1 MQIATLPRPELI
13 QMADLLAREKNIS
26 KKDVLEAMEQGIS
39 KAGRSKYGPEYDIRT
54 KIDPATG
61 AIQTAR
67 YVTVVE
73 TPEDEFTQISLV
85 NAQKTEQEYALLKK
99 KYNVYRN
106 LEEFM
111 KKSII
116 WIFITF
122 FLLLVIGIILYSLS
136 ITGILETKEYE
147 INDKFSDIEI
157 ITDTADIEFIL
168 SENLNTSVV
177 CAEQKN
183 INHSVRVKD
192 NTLLIK
198 VDDNRKWYEY
208 ININFGKNKITIY
221 LPKNEY
227 GELFIDS
234 DTGNINIPN
243 NFNFNSI
250 DIIDDTG
257 NVKNY
262 ASVNDNIKIKTSTGN
277 IHIENI
283 NANII
288 DLSASTGNIKMV
300 NAKCVNLLSK
310 VDTGNV
316 LLKNVVATEKF
327 IIETDTGDVKFVAS
341 DASDIF
347 VKTDT
352 GNVTGSLLTD
362 KVIFAESDTGNIDV
376 PKVIADEKCEVITD
390 TGDIKITVD

>member
-1 MQIATLPRPELI
+1 
-13 QMADLLAREKNIS
+13 
-26 KKDVLEAMEQGIS
+26 
-39 KAGRSKYGPEYDIRT
+39 
-54 KIDPATG
+54 
-61 AIQTAR
+61 
-67 YVTVVE
+67 
-73 TPEDEFTQISLV
+73 
-85 NAQKTEQEYALLKK
+85 
-99 KYNVYRN
+99 
-106 LEEFM
+106 M

-208 ININFGKNKITIY
+208 ININFGKTKITIY

-262 ASVNDNIKIKTSTGN
+262 ASVKDNIKIKTSTGN

-288 DLSASTGNIKMV
+288 DLSASTGNIKIV

-376 PKVIADEKCEVITD
+376 PKIIADEKCEITTD
-390 TGDIKITVD
+390 TGDIKITIE

>member
-1 MQIATLPRPELI
+1 
-13 QMADLLAREKNIS
+13 
-26 KKDVLEAMEQGIS
+26 
-39 KAGRSKYGPEYDIRT
+39 
-54 KIDPATG
+54 
-61 AIQTAR
+61 
-67 YVTVVE
+67 
-73 TPEDEFTQISLV
+73 
-85 NAQKTEQEYALLKK
+85 
-99 KYNVYRN
+99 
-106 LEEFM
+106 M

-136 ITGILETKEYE
+136 IAGILETKEYE

-157 ITDTADIEFIL
+157 ITDTADIEVIL

-208 ININFGKNKITIY
+208 ININFGKTKITIY

-288 DLSASTGNIKMV
+288 DLSASTGNIKIV
-300 NAKCVNLLSK
+300 NAKCVDLLSK

-376 PKVIADEKCEVITD
+376 PKIIADEKCEITTD
-390 TGDIKITVD
+390 TGDIKITIE

>member
-1 MQIATLPRPELI
+1 M
-13 QMADLLAREKNIS
+13 EK
-26 KKDVLEAMEQGIS
+26 
-39 KAGRSKYGPEYDIRT
+39 
-54 KIDPATG
+54 
-61 AIQTAR
+61 
-67 YVTVVE
+67 
-73 TPEDEFTQISLV
+73 
-85 NAQKTEQEYALLKK
+85 
-99 KYNVYRN
+99 
-106 LEEFM
+106 FM

-208 ININFGKNKITIY
+208 ININFGKTKITIY

-227 GELFIDS
+227 GELFIES

-250 DIIDDTG
+250 DIIEGTG
-257 NVKNY
+257 NIKNY

-277 IHIENI
+277 VHVENI

-288 DLSASTGNIKMV
+288 GLSSSTGNVKIV
-300 NAKCVNLLSK
+300 NTKCVNLLSK

-316 LLKNVVATEKF
+316 LLKNVIATEKF
-327 IIETDTGDVKFVAS
+327 IIETDTGDVKFVSS

-352 GNVTGSLLTD
+352 GNVKGSLLTD

-376 PKVIADEKCEVITD
+376 PKIIADEKCEITTD
-390 TGDIKITVD
+390 TGDIKITIE

>member
-1 MQIATLPRPELI
+1 
-13 QMADLLAREKNIS
+13 
-26 KKDVLEAMEQGIS
+26 
-39 KAGRSKYGPEYDIRT
+39 
-54 KIDPATG
+54 
-61 AIQTAR
+61 
-67 YVTVVE
+67 
-73 TPEDEFTQISLV
+73 
-85 NAQKTEQEYALLKK
+85 
-99 KYNVYRN
+99 
-106 LEEFM
+106 M

-116 WIFITF
+116 WIAVTF
-122 FLLLVIGIILYSLS
+122 FLVLVIGIILYSLLV
-136 ITGILETKEYE
+136 TYKLETNKYE
-147 INDKFSDIEI
+147 IKDNFKDIKI
-157 ITDTADIEFIL
+157 ITDTEDIVFVI
-168 SENLNTSVV
+168 SEESNSLVV
-177 CAEQKN
+177 CDEQKN
-183 INHSVRVKD
+183 VNHLVKVKD
-192 NTLLIK
+192 NTLLIE

-208 ININFGKNKITIY
+208 ININFGKTKITIY

-288 DLSASTGNIKMV
+288 DLSASTGNIKIV

-376 PKVIADEKCEVITD
+376 PKIIADEKCEITTD
-390 TGDIKITVD
+390 TGDIKITIE